1 MFVYIYL
8 MSVQFH
14 FQFVPCVHY
23 VHILCHYNPIEQL
36 FYSLRYLEAS
46 VMALDVTDDITKN
59 HMPPVLRMLTQQL
72 SNAEQTHC
80 NVPNSASLLRLIK
93 RLRMICER
101 LCHSHQS

>member
-1 MFVYIYL
+1 
-8 MSVQFH
+8 MSDPFQ
-14 FQFVPCVHY
+14 FQFVHVCTHPPS
-23 VHILCHYNPIEQL
+23 LYNPIEQL

-59 HMPPVLRMLTQQL
+59 HMPQVLRMLTQQL
-72 SNAEQTHC
+72 SNAEQTHRS
-80 NVPNSASLLRLIK
+80 VPNSAPLLRLIK